1 LNNRDQSWHLLQALR
16 GHCDVDLVPGE
27 DSLVL
32 EIVEATGSDHGAV
45 LRRLSSWQR
54 EFGVDSILIELD
66 GREYVMSKTR
76 PRQTLVSAG

>member
-1 LNNRDQSWHLLQALR
+1 M
-16 GHCDVDLVPGE
+16 DLVPGE